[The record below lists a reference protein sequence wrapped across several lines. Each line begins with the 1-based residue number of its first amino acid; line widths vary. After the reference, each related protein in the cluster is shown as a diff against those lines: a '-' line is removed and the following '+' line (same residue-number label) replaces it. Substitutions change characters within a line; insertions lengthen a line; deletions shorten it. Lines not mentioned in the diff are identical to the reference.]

1 MKPLRSCRGIHSI
14 RLCVNESPL
23 YLFDGGVAQ
32 GVFLVVL
39 GEVVLDIATVFELVV
54 VVVEAE
60 DFDVGAYSVESRIQG
75 HRCCEVGLF
84 FALARATLR
93 EQCEIMRRA
102 VVIVVECQ

>member
-1 MKPLRSCRGIHSI
+1 M
-14 RLCVNESPL
+14 
-23 YLFDGGVAQ
+23 
-32 GVFLVVL
+32 
-39 GEVVLDIATVFELVV
+39 LDIATVFELVV

-84 FALARATLR
+84 FARARATLR